1 MTEFN
6 SNKSNQ
12 NAYSNNNANP
22 VKQRGKWS
30 TGKLILGIVSILF
43 FLIIGLQSCAVGIG
57 NALSSSGEISGSFGF
72 LVGLFMCIAG
82 IVGIATRNSIKT
94 SGSIAA
100 CVLYWI
106 AAFMAYV
113 GAGSYA
119 DLKIWGFI
127 SLAFGFIFL
136 LSIMDSRKSKIIS
149 TAAAFVFLIILV
161 AIGSSGDD
169 ASSVSGSGDTQSN
182 IVADETDSDIEDS
195 DTEADS
201 DSADADADNGDDSDS
216 NDDIASDENGA
227 ESSSN
232 GELETI
238 EEQVLLDQEGIKI
251 TALEMTD
258 DSIWG
263 KGIKVLID
271 NNSDK
276 SVGVGL
282 DALIVNNYMI
292 SDLFV
297 TDVAPGKSA
306 NETIYISSS
315 ALEQAGIENIGQ
327 VELYFRAYDSDS
339 YEDIFESDLVTITTS
354 RFEDMDVD
362 ITVEGTELLNQDG
375 IKIVGRYVD
384 EDSFWGSGIL
394 LYIEN
399 STDKDIGISCDDMS
413 INGFMVSPLFSSSVY
428 SGKMSIDEITIFE
441 SDLEDNNIEKIEDVE
456 MKFRIYDVSTYDTI
470 LETDFISFSVQ

>member
-1 MTEFN
+1 
-6 SNKSNQ
+6 
-12 NAYSNNNANP
+12 
-22 VKQRGKWS
+22 
-30 TGKLILGIVSILF
+30 
-43 FLIIGLQSCAVGIG
+43 
-57 NALSSSGEISGSFGF
+57 
-72 LVGLFMCIAG
+72 
-82 IVGIATRNSIKT
+82 
-94 SGSIAA
+94 
-100 CVLYWI
+100 
-106 AAFMAYV
+106 
-113 GAGSYA
+113 
-119 DLKIWGFI
+119 
-127 SLAFGFIFL
+127 
-136 LSIMDSRKSKIIS
+136 
-149 TAAAFVFLIILV
+149 
-161 AIGSSGDD
+161 
-169 ASSVSGSGDTQSN
+169 
-182 IVADETDSDIEDS
+182 
-195 DTEADS
+195 
-201 DSADADADNGDDSDS
+201 
-216 NDDIASDENGA
+216 
-227 ESSSN
+227 
-232 GELETI
+232 
-238 EEQVLLDQEGIKI
+238 
-251 TALEMTD
+251 MTD

-470 LETDFISFSVQ
+470 LKTDAISFNVQ

>member
-1 MTEFN
+1 
-6 SNKSNQ
+6 
-12 NAYSNNNANP
+12 
-22 VKQRGKWS
+22 
-30 TGKLILGIVSILF
+30 
-43 FLIIGLQSCAVGIG
+43 
-57 NALSSSGEISGSFGF
+57 
-72 LVGLFMCIAG
+72 
-82 IVGIATRNSIKT
+82 
-94 SGSIAA
+94 
-100 CVLYWI
+100 
-106 AAFMAYV
+106 
-113 GAGSYA
+113 
-119 DLKIWGFI
+119 
-127 SLAFGFIFL
+127 
-136 LSIMDSRKSKIIS
+136 
-149 TAAAFVFLIILV
+149 
-161 AIGSSGDD
+161 
-169 ASSVSGSGDTQSN
+169 
-182 IVADETDSDIEDS
+182 
-195 DTEADS
+195 
-201 DSADADADNGDDSDS
+201 
-216 NDDIASDENGA
+216 
-227 ESSSN
+227 
-232 GELETI
+232 
-238 EEQVLLDQEGIKI
+238 
-251 TALEMTD
+251 MTD

-263 KGIKVLID
+263 KGVKVLID

-276 SVGVGL
+276 SVGMGL

-470 LETDFISFSVQ
+470 LKTDAISFNVQ